1 LDAAHRHH
9 EGCAGFVITLGID
22 IGTTHT
28 KVLAIDAQS
37 GRTIALEAVPTPV
50 HRDRDGE
57 VHRPAEVLDVV
68 LDLLRRVAAVLPA
81 GTEVTALS
89 AASVG
94 EEVVLIGGDGG
105 PVGDAIAWYDP
116 RGVEEAG
123 AYLHGAGRT
132 VALTRRWPPDP
143 TFSLFKLQWLRQHRP
158 AQYAAAVA
166 WTDLGDYVLH
176 GLGADVVM
184 DWSHASRAGAFD
196 LVQHRWDR
204 ESIVA
209 AGLDIS
215 FPRLVPSG
223 TAIGTMAPS
232 VARDTGLPP
241 GMAIVAGGHDHLV
254 AAFGAGVRS
263 TDELFISA
271 GTSEAHLALL
281 ESPLEGAAGA
291 GIDQGRY
298 LDDRT
303 FYAHVNIHSGLFFQQ
318 WRDLLYP
325 GVDEAV
331 MYAELEAVAAAGVTF
346 EVTDDN
352 RLGRLDGMPSDANR
366 AVLMR
371 AILDGLARRSAAI
384 IDRLER
390 AAGKPYELVLVAGH
404 PTRVPLWRALRRAAY
419 ARPMASVEEP
429 EIAAF
434 GAAVLAAHATAGLA
448 AARLVAGRS
457 AWHDEPGPPSGPTR
471 A

>member
-1 LDAAHRHH
+1 
-9 EGCAGFVITLGID
+9 VITLGID

-28 KVLAIDAQS
+28 KVLAIDVQS
-37 GRTIALEAVPTPV
+37 GRTLALEAVPTPV
-50 HRDRDGE
+50 HRDPDGE
-57 VHRPAEVLDVV
+57 AHRPAEVLDVV
-68 LDLLRRVAAVLPA
+68 RGLLRRVAAVLPV
-81 GTEVTALS
+81 GSDIIALS

-94 EEVVLIGGDGG
+94 EEVVLIDGDGR
-105 PVGDAIAWYDP
+105 PIDDAIAWYDP
-116 RGVEEAG
+116 RGREEAD
-123 AYLHGAGRT
+123 AFLRGAGRT
-132 VALTRRWPPDP
+132 IALTRRWPPDA
-143 TFSLFKLQWLRQHRP
+143 TFSLFKLQWLRRHRP
-158 AQYAAAVA
+158 AEYTAAVV

-196 LVQHRWDR
+196 LAQHRWDR

-209 AGLDIS
+209 AGLDIG
-215 FPRLVPSG
+215 FPRLVSSG
-223 TAIGTMAPS
+223 TVIGAMDPN

-263 TDELFISA
+263 TGELFLSA

-281 ESPLEGAAGA
+281 DSPLEGSAVA

-298 LDDRT
+298 VDDHT

-346 EVTDDN
+346 EVTDDS
-352 RLGRLDGMPSDANR
+352 RVGRLDGVPYDASR
-366 AVLMR
+366 AALMR
-371 AILDGLARRSAAI
+371 AVLDGLARRSAAI

-390 AAGKPYELVLVAGH
+390 AAGRPYELVLVAGH

-434 GAAVLAAHATAGLA
+434 GAAVLAARATAGRTA
-448 AARLVAGRS
+448 AHLVGRQS
-457 AWHDEPGPPSGPTR
+457 AWGDEPGPPSGP
-471 A
+471 AGA